1 MGFKL
6 GSFAGGF
13 AEAAVD
19 DIQRE
24 RKLAELRGTEAVKN
38 LYTNYKTVTED
49 NKKKEAE
56 LVSNIN
62 ILRTYD
68 PNATEDQLYA
78 VATSAPVMA
87 SITDYIKKDGF
98 DAQSF
103 KLGNFAKVVNDNV
116 TSTALERVKMLST
129 LPIAARATIN
139 SQLEQPSSG
148 NILRDFVG
156 KSSGSA
162 KEKAMLETAQ
172 ALGVPL
178 ERLQAA
184 QGFVRPTAEANATFD
199 MSKIRPPKAK
209 TFNEQEDDAK
219 AKAFLAKK
227 NNDPE
232 ALRLAEADLV
242 VVKSIKDT
250 LTSEQSKFTEQLV
263 TLKNNSLNGTPEQK
277 KAADAELTKIWAFE
291 RREAEAKKVKGD
303 DGEGK
308 VPNLSTLNTFTSAAV
323 GRAIAAQY
331 GDLVKNKQ
339 LAIIE
344 NADGSTRFSYLG
356 TDATTRKKILD
367 LQANA
372 ARSALSLYTDSK
384 GMPINR
390 DVASVLNSFKAPA
403 QSEEAAP
410 VAPPPAAP
418 ALPNANRLGSAPAGR
433 NAAPAPQINIQDERT
448 KANTAIGKG
457 APADV
462 VKARFKQA
470 TGQDL

>member
-13 AEAAVD
+13 AEAAVE
-19 DIQRE
+19 DIQKE
-24 RKLAELRGTEAVKN
+24 RKLAELRGTEAVKT

-56 LVSNIN
+56 LVNNIN

-68 PNATEDQLYA
+68 PNATENELYA

-103 KLGNFAKVVNDNV
+103 KLSNFAKVVNDNV

-129 LPIAARATIN
+129 LPIAARATIT

-156 KSSGSA
+156 KSRGSA
-162 KEKAMLETAQ
+162 REKSMLEAAQ

-184 QGFVRPTAEANATFD
+184 EGFVRPTAEANATFD
-199 MSKIRPPKAK
+199 MSKIRPAK
-209 TFNEQEDDAK
+209 TKTFTEQEDEAK
-219 AKAFLAKK
+219 AKALLAARNKDDVGMR
-227 NNDPE
+227 N
-232 ALRLAEADLV
+232 AQADLLV
-242 VVKSIKDT
+242 IKSIKDNM
-250 LTSEQSKFTEQLV
+250 TSEQTKFSENV
-263 TLKNNSLNGTPEQK
+263 VNLKNAVLNGTPEEK
-277 KAADAELTKIWAFE
+277 KRAETELARIWALE

-356 TDATTRKKILD
+356 TDAPTRKKILD

-372 ARSALSLYTDSK
+372 AQSALSLYTDSK

-410 VAPPPAAP
+410 VAPPPATP
-418 ALPNANRLGSAPAGR
+418 ALPPSSSGGR
-433 NAAPAPQINIQDERT
+433 PAPAPTVRNFRTVEEAEAAKLPKGTKITINGRT
-448 KANTAIGKG
+448 AE
-457 APADV
+457 V
-462 VKARFKQA
+462 Q
-470 TGQDL
+470 

>member
-1 MGFKL
+1 MGFNL
-6 GSFAGGF
+6 ISFAGGF
-13 AEAAVD
+13 AKAGVE

-38 LYTNYKTVTED
+38 LYTNYKTVLED
-49 NKKKEAE
+49 NKKKESE
-56 LVSNIN
+56 LVNNIN

-68 PNATEDQLYA
+68 PNATENELYA
-78 VATSAPVMA
+78 VATSAPVMS

-103 KLGNFAKVVNDNV
+103 KLANFAKVVNDNV
-116 TSTALERVKMLST
+116 PSTALERVKMLST
-129 LPIAARATIN
+129 LPVAARATIN

-156 KSSGSA
+156 KSSGAA
-162 KEKAMLETAQ
+162 KEKAMLEAAQ

-199 MSKIRPPKAK
+199 MSKIRPAKAK
-209 TFNEQEDDAK
+209 TFTEQEDEAK
-219 AKAFLAKK
+219 AKALLAARNKDDVGMR
-227 NNDPE
+227 N
-232 ALRLAEADLV
+232 AQADLLV
-242 VVKSIKDT
+242 IKSIKDNM
-250 LTSEQSKFTEQLV
+250 TSEQTKFSENV
-263 TLKNNSLNGTPEQK
+263 VNLKNAVLNGTPEEK
-277 KAADAELTKIWAFE
+277 KRAETELARIWALE

-356 TDATTRKKILD
+356 TDGPTRKKILD

-372 ARSALSLYTDSK
+372 ARSALSLYTDNK
-384 GMPINR
+384 GQPINR
-390 DVASVLNSFKAPA
+390 DVASVLNSFAAPA
-403 QSEEAAP
+403 QIQEAAP
-410 VAPPPAAP
+410 ATTAPAAP
-418 ALPNANRLGSAPAGR
+418 ALPPSTSGGR
-433 NAAPAPQINIQDERT
+433 PAPAPTVRNFRTVEEAEAAKLPKGTKITINGRT
-448 KANTAIGKG
+448 AE
-457 APADV
+457 V
-462 VKARFKQA
+462 Q
-470 TGQDL
+470 

>member
-13 AEAAVD
+13 AEAAVE
-19 DIQRE
+19 DIQKE
-24 RKLAELRGTEAVKN
+24 RKLAELRGTEAVKT

-56 LVSNIN
+56 LVNNIN

-68 PNATEDQLYA
+68 PNATENELYA

-129 LPIAARATIN
+129 LPIAARATIT

-156 KSSGSA
+156 KSRGSA
-162 KEKAMLETAQ
+162 REKSMLEAAQ

-184 QGFVRPTAEANATFD
+184 EGFVRPTAETGATFD
-199 MSKIRPPKAK
+199 MSKIRPAK
-209 TFNEQEDDAK
+209 TKTFTEQEDEAK
-219 AKAFLAKK
+219 AKALLAARNKDDVGMR
-227 NNDPE
+227 N
-232 ALRLAEADLV
+232 AQADLLV
-242 VVKSIKDT
+242 IKSIKDNM
-250 LTSEQSKFTEQLV
+250 TSEQTKFSENV
-263 TLKNNSLNGTPEQK
+263 VNLKNAVLNGTPEEK
-277 KAADAELTKIWAFE
+277 KRAETELARIWALE

-356 TDATTRKKILD
+356 TDAPTRKKILD

-390 DVASVLNSFKAPA
+390 DVASVLKSFAAPT
-403 QSEEAAP
+403 QLEEAAATTP
-410 VAPPPAAP
+410 APAAP
-418 ALPNANRLGSAPAGR
+418 ALPPSSSGGRPTSAPQVNIQEERRKA
-433 NAAPAPQINIQDERT
+433 NAAIS
-448 KANTAIGKG
+448 GG
-457 APADV
+457 APTDA
-462 VKARFKQA
+462 VKARFKQT